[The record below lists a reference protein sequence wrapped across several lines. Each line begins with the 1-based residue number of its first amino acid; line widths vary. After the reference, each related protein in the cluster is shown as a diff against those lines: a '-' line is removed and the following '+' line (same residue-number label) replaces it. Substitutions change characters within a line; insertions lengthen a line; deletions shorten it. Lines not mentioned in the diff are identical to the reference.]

1 MSFTKYE
8 IVRELPTYNATIRN
22 FAKHSKK
29 FPLILGGYL
38 ISTNIPPTKEEGS
51 YTYPLRVGE
60 KLCLSIGLRSH

>member
-1 MSFTKYE
+1 MSFTKSQ
-8 IVRELPTYNATIRN
+8 IVSELPTYNATIHN

-29 FPLILGGYL
+29 FPRVFGAYL
-38 ISTNIPPTKEEGS
+38 ISMNIPPTKEEGS